1 MKNKILLI
9 IIITIIGCGLFAQ
22 GNTTEPIDINSNAN
36 ITGEED
42 QNVFDVGNNNSNNN
56 KNTDYNALENKIYN
70 QLKIINEECLNKLK
84 LTKTQK
90 EKVLKLQESYMNI
103 AKAHGILLKEAYI
116 DFNEAYK
123 KDPNSKDTKAKKEK
137 LQKLA
142 QDTKE
147 DYAKYQESLFKI
159 LTVKQRKLYNEYI
172 KQKIKEYQAEWNKK
186 YGPMQQNNGR
196 SNNTNSNM
204 NSNSNSNS
212 NK

>member
-9 IIITIIGCGLFAQ
+9 IITIFLGSLCFAQ
-22 GNTTEPIDINSNAN
+22 DIITEPNTVNSNAY
-36 ITGEED
+36 ITEEVD
-42 QNVFDVGNNNSNNN
+42 QNLFDVGNNNNNS

-84 LTKTQK
+84 LSKTQK

-123 KDPNSKDTKAKKEK
+123 KDPYSKNTKAKKDK

-159 LTVKQRKLYNEYI
+159 LTAKQRKLYNEYI
-172 KQKIKEYQAEWNKK
+172 EQKIK
-186 YGPMQQNNGR
+186 
-196 SNNTNSNM
+196 
-204 NSNSNSNS
+204 
-212 NK
+212 